1 MANLNRS
8 KFTFGKKSL
17 TVTTEYDNLFMEKAA
32 KVATESYQATKEKF
46 PWADDES
53 IAFVLAI
60 NCLLDWLSREIE
72 LDEKDQE
79 LEELRHK
86 LMTCKQEQVKIE
98 DPL

>member
-1 MANLNRS
+1 MANLNRT
-8 KFTFGKKSL
+8 KFTFGGKSL
-17 TVTTEYDNLFMEKAA
+17 TVTTEYDNLFMEEAA
-32 KVATESYQATKEKF
+32 KVAAKSYQSIKEQF
-46 PWADDES
+46 PWADDEN

-86 LMTCKQEQVKIE
+86 LMTCKQEQSKIE
-98 DPL
+98 DSL